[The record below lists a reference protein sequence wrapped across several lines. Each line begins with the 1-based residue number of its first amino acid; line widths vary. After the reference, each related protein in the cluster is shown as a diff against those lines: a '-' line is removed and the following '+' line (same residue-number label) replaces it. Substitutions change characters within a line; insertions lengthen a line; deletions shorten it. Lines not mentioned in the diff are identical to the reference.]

1 MLCPSEACVCIIC
14 STSFVGKLIF
24 HMSYG
29 VNPFAMACWPPRH
42 QICAVRLPLINRW
55 RHAKMR
61 RREGSSTK
69 SGRRR
74 WRAFWQSRYR
84 VGSAAVLHC
93 NNLST
98 LRQCSLQCNA
108 VQYCNTTYQAATAI
122 AWTHYMIV
130 AHTNVQPTTY
140 TDPQG
145 NATSAWAVQPSAI
158 YSYSCS
164 AL

>member
-1 MLCPSEACVCIIC
+1 M
-14 STSFVGKLIF
+14 GKLIF

-69 SGRRR
+69 SARRRSRR
-74 WRAFWQSRYR
+74 WRRFGR
-84 VGSAAVLHC
+84 VGIGWDQRPFCTAITFLHC
-93 NNLST
+93 V
-98 LRQCSLQCNA
+98 SLQCNA

-122 AWTHYMIV
+122 TWTHCMIV
-130 AHTNVQPTTY
+130 VHTNVQPRYLLHTLIHKAMQPVHEQY
-140 TDPQG
+140 NP
-145 NATSAWAVQPSAI
+145 VQYI
-158 YSYSCS
+158 
-164 AL
+164 